1 MENQNLIPFENK
13 AIRKVWHNEEW
24 YFSIVDIIEIL
35 TDSTKPKTYW
45 SMLKKRE
52 SQLFTIC
59 DLLKMKAADNK
70 FYKTDAANIEGVFR
84 IIMSVP
90 SPKAEPLKLWLAEQ
104 GKRTIEETEN
114 PELLTKRQIEY
125 YKAKGYPD
133 EWITERLK
141 NIDIRKQL
149 TDEWKK
155 RDVKEGKEYSILTAI
170 IAKGTFGVTPTEH
183 KTIKGLEKP
192 SHNLRDHM
200 TNLELI
206 FTSLGEE
213 LTREEA
219 VTKDAQGFDENKV
232 AAIKGGNMAGEAR
245 KTIEI
250 QRGKTI
256 VSKENFLPLSKETNE
271 LPPENP
277 TDLKE

>member
-149 TDEWKK
+149 TGEWKK

>member
-1 MENQNLIPFENK
+1 ME
-13 AIRKVWHNEEW
+13 
-24 YFSIVDIIEIL
+24 
-35 TDSTKPKTYW
+35 
-45 SMLKKRE
+45 
-52 SQLFTIC
+52 
-59 DLLKMKAADNK
+59 
-70 FYKTDAANIEGVFR
+70 
-84 IIMSVP
+84 
-90 SPKAEPLKLWLAEQ
+90 
-104 GKRTIEETEN
+104 
-114 PELLTKRQIEY
+114 
-125 YKAKGYPD
+125 
-133 EWITERLK
+133 
-141 NIDIRKQL
+141 
-149 TDEWKK
+149 K

-192 SHNLRDHM
+192 THNLRDYM

-219 VTKDAQGFDENKV
+219 VTKDAQGFDENKI
-232 AAIKGGNMAGEAR
+232 AAVKGGNMAGEAR

-256 VSKENFLPLSKETNE
+256 VSKENFLPLSKGINE
-271 LPPENP
+271 LIPENP